1 MKIQELLEGV
11 RKSPSQY
18 GGGAPAMSAQ
28 RMTAPPISTV
38 DRSAPWTKAAIGKA
52 YKRTKDF
59 NELKTAKEKFN
70 FLYNLTAGKTSN
82 KIRIEGPS
90 GIHGYSNNLYHIQ
103 SYNPSTGDI
112 TLTLKTRESDNTVT
126 GNVNDFTY
134 KGRMGTATGSAKTYT
149 FIPGKLTMVGSEP
162 KTATNTLGRPGAK
175 KYNFPKMPW

>member
-18 GGGAPAMSAQ
+18 GGGAPSMSAQ

-38 DRSAPWTKAAIGKA
+38 DRSAPWTKASIGQA

-59 NELKTAKEKFN
+59 NELKTAKEKFD
-70 FLYNLTAGKTSN
+70 FLYNLTAGKTTN

-90 GIHGYSNNLYHIQ
+90 RSRVYYIQ
-103 SYNPSTGDI
+103 SYDPKTGNI
-112 TLTLKTRESDNTVT
+112 TLSIKTRESNNTVS

-149 FIPGKLTMVGSEP
+149 FIPGELTMLGSEP
-162 KTATNTLGRPGAK
+162 TQLGRPAGSSKK
-175 KYNFPKMPW
+175 KYNFPRMPW